1 MGADAWEWDEKDLG
15 GTSRW
20 PSMFKHVETH
30 VPLLFYA
37 RELSMRSVRKTLRT
51 IRNRSKEGYRWFLQT
66 FVLRLFVRPDVA
78 VSCAFAAASPSSSE
92 KVVATAMR
100 CAAGTYSPS
109 PERLIANYLMGMD
122 LLGRHGTNEL
132 EWKVFPERAIITPES
147 AKIPRST
154 KNYMKRNEF
163 EITWSRNFEG
173 VLEGCQRQKW
183 SWITDPL
190 MEIYKELFRMGVARS
205 LEAYQE
211 GRLVGGHLGFTV
223 GRTFAGMSAFHDV
236 DRAGTILWGTL
247 MRKLMDGEIGMV
259 DCGEQKPHFARHG
272 AYVVPREEFVQRV
285 VQGVIRS
292 R

>member
-1 MGADAWEWDEKDLG
+1 
-15 GTSRW
+15 
-20 PSMFKHVETH
+20 
-30 VPLLFYA
+30 
-37 RELSMRSVRKTLRT
+37 
-51 IRNRSKEGYRWFLQT
+51 
-66 FVLRLFVRPDVA
+66 
-78 VSCAFAAASPSSSE
+78 
-92 KVVATAMR
+92 
-100 CAAGTYSPS
+100 
-109 PERLIANYLMGMD
+109 MGMD

-132 EWKVFPERAIITPES
+132 EWKVFPERAIITPETATPVLNSRACGITPES

-154 KNYMKRNEF
+154 KNYMRRNEF
-163 EITWSRNFEG
+163 EIAWSRNFEG

-190 MEIYKELFRMGVARS
+190 MEIYKELFKMGVARS

-292 R
+292 K